1 MKHTITLV
9 ASTLL
14 LGACSYN
21 PVIDTAGR
29 SGTFP
34 NAKAVEI
41 TNDIQHCKKLAS
53 ETVNPVLDEVQN
65 AFNLYVSMGTLGI
78 VPRRTKDYDQ
88 VVKNCL
94 TNRGHSVVK

>member
-1 MKHTITLV
+1 MKKAILPLALAV
-9 ASTLL
+9 SLS
-14 LGACSYN
+14 ACSYN

-41 TNDIQHCKKLAS
+41 TNDIQHCKTLARQNTN
-53 ETVNPVLDEVQN
+53 TVIDTWQQATNW
-65 AFNLYVSMGTLGI
+65 YVSTATLGL
-78 VPRRTKDYDQ
+78 VPKRTSDYET

-94 TNRGHSVVK
+94 NNRGHSVVK